1 MIGTVVFLV
10 VLMVCGYLL
19 WDESDWTR
27 WTK

>member
-1 MIGTVVFLV
+1 MIGTVLFIVAL
-10 VLMVCGYLL
+10 LVCGYIF